1 MGKEEK
7 TTNDDITIQNRSTSH
22 SRHVVFPLHSAN
34 DGGEDP
40 KEVLQIQPLT
50 GADVI
55 SSSHIDAVEPLK
67 QQQCLASSSSST
79 LVDKPGLEKPGLCH
93 ESTTTEA
100 QAVSSSLS
108 DAVREDEDGTYPQ
121 EKSNHDDGSRSGEDQ
136 QRRQSPSPCPS
147 LTSTS
152 TTEASASG
160 AIIPTRK
167 TPLVSLLKKSSAY
180 STPKNAPS
188 SASRK
193 LRSSTGSHTRTGRR
207 IRGLWGDADDQVCL
221 FGQLHDETLLHNILT
236 FLSMK
241 DLCQASMVCQRWNH
255 LARHKDAWKRI
266 DATDFV
272 QTAYDYYSSTSS
284 STSNS
289 ATKATSLVLAA
300 RMEQY
305 SPNVISIH
313 SIEHRLSASNFL
325 SSSPSLQELTLT
337 HFYELTDT
345 HIHALL
351 LSSSFQNGQG
361 AARSNRTCSLRK
373 LVLEGCPLLT
383 DATVQSVATLCPLLE
398 ELSLQGNSKIQD
410 LSALAELWTLTKK
423 PPTPLKP
430 AAPKLNLM
438 QLAAPPSSA
447 TSVASLFGP
456 PPTAPA
462 TSSACSS
469 MSSLF
474 SPPPAPPARPKT
486 PPNALQ
492 SLFAPPGQS
501 PPRTANVISALP
513 RKLSKRNS
521 NNKNS
526 VPGKL
531 SRINVSNTGV
541 TATSL
546 LQSWNAAASSAA
558 SPAFSTDSRSA
569 HWVKLDALVMN
580 HGTSGASWNDGVLEE
595 LGDVLDIGSLKC
607 LEIATDSSSNSN
619 MSFGRVKVLSD
630 KGLCALAKTCGT
642 AARLSLKRLNLSGH
656 TTISSTGIAEL
667 ITSAEF
673 TLEELILDGCK
684 GISAQT
690 KNPAIDFT
698 KMDSLTRAIVKCTT
712 RTHNNHHQQQNQT
725 LPSQPLDGRGL
736 RRLSLARCFS
746 SQPEFQQQRSQLKL
760 QHEETLGSYL
770 LEAMGPKQKKK
781 SASSMIDKVKPITTL
796 CELDLSHCWFVS
808 KSNVAALQK
817 RCPGLH
823 TIKLEGTRAATSNAA
838 VQDRS

>member
-1 MGKEEK
+1 MGKEGR
-7 TTNDDITIQNRSTSH
+7 TTSDDTSIQNRSTSH
-22 SRHVVFPLHSAN
+22 SVHVVLPLHSAN
-34 DGGEDP
+34 DDGEHPTQLPPRTSTDL
-40 KEVLQIQPLT
+40 KANIHL
-50 GADVI
+50 
-55 SSSHIDAVEPLK
+55 DAVGPLK
-67 QQQCLASSSSST
+67 HPQSFASSST
-79 LVDKPGLEKPGLCH
+79 LVEKHNASSLPNTDSLSHG
-93 ESTTTEA
+93 STTTEA
-100 QAVSSSLS
+100 QAVSSSSS
-108 DAVREDEDGTYPQ
+108 DAVREDEEGTHAQ
-121 EKSNHDDGSRSGEDQ
+121 EKSNHGDGGRSDEDQ

-147 LTSTS
+147 TGTSAN
-152 TTEASASG
+152 EASGSG
-160 AIIPTRK
+160 PTIPTKK
-167 TPLVSLLKKSSAY
+167 TPLVSLLRKFSAY
-180 STPKNAPS
+180 STPGNAPS

-193 LRSSTGSHTRTGRR
+193 MRSSTGSHTRSGRR

-221 FGQLHDETLLHNILT
+221 FSQLHDETLLHNILT

-272 QTAYDYYSSTSS
+272 QTAYDYYSSSS
-284 STSNS
+284 SNTNNS

-313 SIEHRLSASNFL
+313 SIEHRLSAGNFV

-351 LSSSFQNGQG
+351 LSSSFQGGQG

-373 LVLEGCPLLT
+373 LVLEVCPLLT
-383 DATVQSVATLCPLLE
+383 DATVQSVSTLCPELE
-398 ELSLQGNSKIQD
+398 ELSLQGNPKIQD
-410 LSALAELWTLTKK
+410 LSALAELWTLAKK
-423 PPTPLKP
+423 PKLPPKL
-430 AAPKLNLM
+430 AAPNLNLM
-438 QLAAPPSSA
+438 QLAAPPKSA

-456 PPTAPA
+456 PPTAP
-462 TSSACSS
+462 TTFSAGSS
-469 MSSLF
+469 MTSLF
-474 SPPPAPPARPKT
+474 SPPPIRPKT

-501 PPRTANVISALP
+501 PPRTSHVINALP
-513 RKLSKRNS
+513 RQLTKRNS
-521 NNKNS
+521 NNKTN

-541 TATSL
+541 TACSL
-546 LQSWNAAASSAA
+546 LQSWKIAAAAA
-558 SPAFSTDSRSA
+558 VSPAFLPDNSSSY
-569 HWVKLDALVMN
+569 WVKVVELVMN

-595 LGDVLDIGSLKC
+595 LGDVLDVGSLKC
-607 LEIATDSSSNSN
+607 LEIATDNSSNGTIP
-619 MSFGRVKVLSD
+619 FGRGKVVSD
-630 KGLCALAKTCGT
+630 KGLRALARTSS
-642 AARLSLKRLNLSGH
+642 AATLLSLKRLDLSGH
-656 TTISSTGIAEL
+656 TTISSTGIADL
-667 ITSAEF
+667 ITSAES
-673 TLEELILDGCK
+673 TLEELVLDGCK

-690 KNPAIDFT
+690 KNPASDFV

-712 RTHNNHHQQQNQT
+712 RSHNNQQQPQ
-725 LPSQPLDGRGL
+725 LSSSQPPGGRGL

-746 SQPEFQQQRSQLKL
+746 SQIELQQQHSQSKL

-781 SASSMIDKVKPITTL
+781 SFYTTSEKPSSTTTL

-808 KSNVAALQK
+808 TSNVVALQ
-817 RCPGLH
+817 RSCPGLH
-823 TIKLEGTRAATSNAA
+823 TIKMEGTRAA
-838 VQDRS
+838 QDRS